1 MATLTLRIDDL
12 LEARLEDK
20 AKSRGVS
27 KSDLAREAI
36 ERLLRVEE
44 WKALRTEV
52 MPLFE
57 RRGIFTEADV
67 LKAIG
72 EDSCA

>member
-12 LEARLEDK
+12 LEERLAAK

-27 KSDLAREAI
+27 KSDLARGAI

-44 WKALRTEV
+44 WKALRNEA
-52 MPLFE
+52 MPMFE
-57 RRGIFTEADV
+57 RRGLFTEADV
-67 LKAIG
+67 LKALG
-72 EDSCA
+72 EDPCA